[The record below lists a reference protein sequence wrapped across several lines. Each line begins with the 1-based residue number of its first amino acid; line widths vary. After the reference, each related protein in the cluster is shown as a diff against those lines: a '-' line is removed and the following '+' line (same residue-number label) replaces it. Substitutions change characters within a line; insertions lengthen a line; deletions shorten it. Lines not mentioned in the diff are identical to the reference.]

1 MRVIRFNAHPMTPF
15 TKKTLHIVSR
25 VAALLSD
32 RGVPAYI
39 VGGAV
44 RDGLMGRATA
54 DVDIVLDVD
63 AHETADAV
71 AVAQNGHVVPLDPVR
86 DIARVVIGA
95 QSPVVIDL
103 ARLTGGDIDAD
114 LRRRDFTMD
123 AIAVDLNSAVSGNW
137 DLIDPLDGAGD
148 VQAGLVRAVSDDVFT
163 DDPLRLLRAARL
175 AAETGF
181 GIDPDTRSLI
191 RRDAALLTRSAPERI
206 REELFRT
213 LAAPDT
219 RRSVELMDD
228 LGLLTM
234 VIPEM
239 EVTKGVDQ
247 PKEHYYDVFGHLV
260 ASAGFVDQILTSRF
274 DHDFVAE
281 SMPRPDG
288 FDSHFA
294 QEAVDG
300 HTRGT
305 LLKLTALLHDI
316 AKPQSKTIEPT
327 GRVRFFGHSE
337 KGEEVVGPILR
348 RLRVGRRGIRHV
360 RAMVRNHLRP
370 GQMAAKGD
378 LPTNRAI
385 HRFYRDLG
393 NAALDTLY
401 LSMADFLAAIGPR
414 LTPGKFDEHAK
425 VIRHTLSV
433 GPQKQV
439 VRDPASLLLTGHDVM
454 NELQLEPGPVVGEIL
469 GVVSNAEARG
479 KVATRIEAL
488 ELAKTY
494 LNSGDLRG

>member
-1 MRVIRFNAHPMTPF
+1 MTPF
-15 TKKTLHIVSR
+15 TEKTLHIVSSA
-25 VAALLSD
+25 AALLSE
-32 RGVPAYI
+32 RGVRAHL

-44 RDGLMGRATA
+44 RDGLLGRTTS
-54 DVDIVLDVD
+54 DVDIVLDGD
-63 AHETADAV
+63 AHQAAV
-71 AVAQNGHVVPLDPVR
+71 AIADSLDGGVVSLDTDR
-86 DIARVVIGA
+86 DIARVVVETG
-95 QSPVVIDL
+95 SPGVVIDL
-103 ARLTGGDIDAD
+103 ARMTGGSLDAD

-123 AIAVDLNSAVSGNW
+123 AIAADLTSAVAGQW
-137 DLIDPLDGAGD
+137 DLIDPLNGIAD
-148 VQAGLVRAVSDDVFT
+148 VETGVVRAVSDGVFK
-163 DDPLRLLRAARL
+163 DDPVRLLRAARL

-181 GIDPDTRSLI
+181 RIEAHTQFLI
-191 RRDAALLTRSAPERI
+191 RRDAALLTQSAPERV

-213 LAAPDT
+213 LAAPGT
-219 RRSVELMDD
+219 RRSVEMMDD
-228 LGLLTM
+228 LGLLSI
-234 VIPEM
+234 VIPEL
-239 EVTKGVDQ
+239 EDAKGVDQ
-247 PKEHYYDVFGHLV
+247 PKEHYYDVFGHL
-260 ASAGFVDQILTSRF
+260 AAAAGHADHILNWSF
-274 DHDFVAE
+274 DSDFVGE
-281 SMPRPDG
+281 MMPTFDG
-288 FDSHFA
+288 FASHFA
-294 QEAVDG
+294 EEAVDG

-316 AKPQSKTIEPT
+316 AKPQTKTIEPT
-327 GRVRFFGHSE
+327 GRIRFFGHSE
-337 KGEEVVGPILR
+337 KGEEVVGGILR

-393 NAALDTLY
+393 NSALDTLY

-454 NELQLEPGPVVGEIL
+454 NELQLEPGPVVGELL

>member
-1 MRVIRFNAHPMTPF
+1 MTPF
-15 TKKTLHIVSR
+15 TKETLHIVSR
-25 VAALLSD
+25 VAALLSE
-32 RGVPAYI
+32 RGVRAYI

-44 RDGLMGRATA
+44 RDGLRRRKTS
-54 DVDIVLDVD
+54 DVDIVLD
-63 AHETADAV
+63 ADAYV
-71 AVAQNGHVVPLDPVR
+71 AAEAIADSLDGHFVPLDPVR
-86 DIARVVIGA
+86 DIVRVVIGEE
-95 QSPVVIDL
+95 SPVVVDL
-103 ARLTGGDIDAD
+103 ARLTGGSIDAD

-123 AIAVDLNSAVSGNW
+123 AIAIDLDSVIAGHW

-148 VQAGLVRAVSDDVFT
+148 VQARIIRAVSDEIFS

-181 GIDPDTRSLI
+181 SIDPDTRSLI

-213 LAAPDT
+213 LAVPGT
-219 RRSVELMDD
+219 RQSIELMDD
-228 LGLLTM
+228 LGLLTI
-234 VIPEM
+234 VVPEFDAA
-239 EVTKGVDQ
+239 KGVVQ

-260 ASAGFVDQILTSRF
+260 ASAGYVDQILTSRF
-274 DHDFVAE
+274 EYDFVGE
-281 SMPRPDG
+281 MMPRFDG
-288 FDSHFA
+288 FDAHFA
-294 QEAVDG
+294 QETVDG
-300 HTRGT
+300 HSKGT

-316 AKPQSKTIEPT
+316 AKPQTRTVEPT

-337 KGEEVVGPILR
+337 KGEEVVGPILN

-360 RAMVRNHLRP
+360 RTMVRYHLRP

-414 LTPGKFDEHAK
+414 LTPDEFDEHAK
-425 VIRHTLSV
+425 VIRHTLAV

-454 NELQLEPGPVVGEIL
+454 RELQLEPGPLVGELL
-469 GVVSNAEARG
+469 GVVSKAEARG
-479 KVATRIEAL
+479 RVATRTEAL
-488 ELAKTY
+488 ELARTY
-494 LNSGDLRG
+494 LKSGDLGG